1 MYTNTS
7 MKNIAKISTIPLIHE
22 IETTLYTI
30 RVFRVNRHTVITF
43 PAVAIR
49 NFNDRPR

>member
-1 MYTNTS
+1 MCTNTS

-30 RVFRVNRHTVITF
+30 RVFDPHTVITF